1 MSAGLL
7 VVNPLCGIL
16 MVVIVTGKQF
26 PSHDNRAWEIFAD
39 YCVNGGLEKFQ
50 RELNALKG
58 KHFVD
63 SFTNLLEFHKLARTE
78 LKHEGDLVTTIK
90 IVRGDTNTS

>member
-1 MSAGLL
+1 MAAPKGNKFAGSRKG
-7 VVNPLCGIL
+7 VPNKK
-16 MVVIVTGKQF
+16 TEQ
-26 PSHDNRAWEIFAD
+26 WEIFAD

-63 SFTNLLEFHKLARTE
+63 SFTNLLEFHKPRLSRAE
-78 LKHEGDLVTTIK
+78 VKHEGDLVTTIK